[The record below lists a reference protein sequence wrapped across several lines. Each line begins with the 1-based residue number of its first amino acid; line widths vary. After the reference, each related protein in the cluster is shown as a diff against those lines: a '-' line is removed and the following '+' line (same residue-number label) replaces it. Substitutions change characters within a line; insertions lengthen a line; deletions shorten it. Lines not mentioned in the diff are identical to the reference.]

1 MKRKVS
7 FKTLALL
14 LAIIIAVASL
24 PFSIAGAEETTVHL
38 GVFSDPHYFP
48 DKLSG
53 GNNEAFF
60 KKNYYKSK
68 EYEDHDSLLSNALD
82 GIDKVLS
89 QYEEENANFVLI
101 PGDLTK
107 DGELEGHKE
116 LAAKLEAWEAKTGIP
131 VFVTNGNHDINN
143 SDACT
148 FENNKDEP
156 AEKTSPEQFREIY
169 KNLGYD
175 LADSFFT
182 PAEYPAK
189 KGGMLSYAADLG
201 DAFRLIVVDTN
212 IYTVD
217 NGAKTEEHVTDG
229 TVGEELM
236 KWIVGEAEKAQ
247 KSGKTPIVMQHH
259 NIVPHMDI
267 EEATFFAFV
276 LKDWERVVETY
287 ADAGIHYVYTGHLHA
302 SDTSTHINDN
312 GEMVTDILTPTL
324 TGYPN
329 YFRTVDMTTDGK
341 KTTLD
346 MVNWDID
353 DQKLGLPKVKS
364 DEGVEYDIPYKYS
377 KSFNTTFG
385 NDINDFLYRTL
396 EGVVDKYFT
405 QIAESGGL
413 IEFLK
418 TKNIDVEQLLI
429 GLIGTNG
436 LALGDMDI
444 ITVRTNLM
452 GLIHD
457 IDRQIM
463 AEYITRPKETLD
475 KVMVMIKK
483 LLDFEVSTYPCTY
496 NNEVLG
502 TPLTGKGCTLGEY
515 ATTALLLYYGGDED
529 LYGKKGYEYLED
541 ALEGFDSGVTTE
553 GFFRLLL
560 DVLDHDLIQGEILAN
575 IDLNPGELFPENSLF
590 ALFGKLLNAI
600 FIRIFGGNN
609 SIINIVDKVLSL
621 SVVPEDYSSIDNILN
636 TLLIDKY
643 LTKSQFEAWGATIKW
658 MIKSLV
664 FDEDPGKVQDN
675 NITVTYS
682 GAVDF
687 DVTKDNYRLP
697 SFLNMTLAQDS
708 TTSAVITW
716 ITKYS
721 VTDSDIELIDYSD
734 NPVFTGKA
742 TTDSRVSAKNEKVM
756 LSYPGADLGVL
767 NILPFAKDYVKHTVT
782 LTGLKPG
789 AKYSYRVGSASR
801 GWWSEPG
808 TIQTASGGK
817 EAFTFINI
825 TDPQA
830 QRPSH
835 YERYKGVIE
844 AAGGLYPDAK
854 FVVSNGDQT
863 DLGENMKHWKYFFN
877 STDAFLKM
885 PFMPS
890 SGNHEDAQA
899 VLGNYFTLPGVPE
912 QDLDSGTYYSY
923 DYNNVHF
930 TVLNTND
937 MEDKKLGAEQIEWM
951 KNDIKQS
958 DADWHIVVLHKALYA
973 TGIYYK
979 DKETVNLRDQLAGLL
994 PYLGVDL
1001 VLEGH
1006 NHVYTRTGVMD
1017 KNAAVPTK
1025 TAKETYNGSEY
1036 DMKLNPAGTVYSII
1050 CSSSVKEYQEVGTDK
1065 TDSYFASPECVVS
1078 NDYPMFSAISVDGNK
1093 LYYDAYQ
1100 VIDGQAKKVDSF
1112 GISKSDGAKSPSE
1125 KAGNLLDGF
1134 FTFLNTNLNLK
1145 ISWKLIQI
1153 FITIFTPLLQLF
1165 NN

>member
-1 MKRKVS
+1 MKKSRA
-7 FKTLALL
+7 FKILSIVLSMVILA
-14 LAIIIAVASL
+14 VSL
-24 PFSIAGAEETTVHL
+24 PYAAAGAEETTVHL

-48 DKLSG
+48 DSLSG

-68 EYEDHDSLLSNALD
+68 EYEDHDSLLDNALE

-89 QYEEENANFVLI
+89 RYESENANYVLI

-116 LAAKLEAWEAKTGIP
+116 LAKKLEDWEKKTGIP

-148 FENNKDEP
+148 FENNKEEP
-156 AEKTSPEQFREIY
+156 AEKTTPEQFREIY
-169 KNLGYD
+169 KNLGFD
-175 LADSFFT
+175 MADSFYT
-182 PAEYPAK
+182 PAKYPEN

-201 DAFRLIVVDTN
+201 DSFRLIVVDTN
-212 IYTVD
+212 KYSPD
-217 NGAKTEEHVTDG
+217 NGSETGEHLTDG
-229 TVGEELM
+229 MIGEDLL
-236 KWIVGEAEKAQ
+236 KWITAEAKKAE
-247 KSGKTPIVMQHH
+247 KSGKTPVVMQHH
-259 NIVPHMDI
+259 NIVPHMEI

-276 LKDWERVVETY
+276 LDDWQRVVETY
-287 ADAGIHYVYTGHLHA
+287 GDAGIHYVFTGHLHA
-302 SDTSTHINDN
+302 SDTSSHINDN
-312 GEMVTDILTPTL
+312 GETVTDILTPTL
-324 TGYPN
+324 SGYPN

-341 KTTLD
+341 KTTMD

-353 DQKLGLPKVKS
+353 DEKLGLPPVKT
-364 DEGVEYDIPYKYS
+364 DAGKEYKAPYKYS
-377 KSFNTTFG
+377 ASFDKTFG
-385 NDINDFLYRTL
+385 NDIRDFLRRTL

-405 QIAESGGL
+405 QIAGEGGL
-413 IEFLK
+413 IPFLK
-418 TKNIDVEQLLI
+418 TKDIDVEQLLT

-444 ITVRTNLM
+444 LTVRTNLM
-452 GLIHD
+452 GLIND

-463 AEYITRPKETLD
+463 DVYITQPEQTLD
-475 KVMVMIKK
+475 KVMGYIDK
-483 LLDFEVSTYPCTY
+483 LLSFEVSSYPDNY
-496 NNEVLG
+496 NSEVLG
-502 TPLTGKGCTLGEY
+502 TKATGKGCTLAEY

-529 LYGKKGYEYLED
+529 LYGKEGYEFIKD
-541 ALEGFDSGVTTE
+541 ALDGFDGGKTTE
-553 GFFRLLL
+553 GFFNLLI
-560 DVLDHDLIQGEILAN
+560 DVLDHDLIQGEILKN
-575 IDLNPGELFPENSLF
+575 INLNPGELFPENSIF
-590 ALFGKLLNAI
+590 ALLGRLINAI
-600 FIRIFGGNN
+600 FIRLMGGDN
-609 SIINIVDKVLSL
+609 SIVNIVDKVLSL
-621 SVVPEDYSSIDNILN
+621 SVVPEDYSSIDNILD
-636 TLLIDKY
+636 TLLISKY
-643 LTKSQFEAWGATIKW
+643 LTKSQFEAWGATISW

-664 FDEDPGKVQDN
+664 FDENPEEVFDN

-682 GAVDF
+682 SAVDF
-687 DVTKDNYRLP
+687 EPTKDDFRLP
-697 SFLNMTLAQDS
+697 SFINMTLAQDPS
-708 TTSAVITW
+708 TSAVITW

-721 VTDSDIELIDYSD
+721 VEDSDIELIPYSA

-742 TTDSRVSAKNEKVM
+742 TKDSRVSAENEKVM

-782 LTGLKPG
+782 LTGLEKG
-789 AKYSYRVGSASR
+789 AKYSYRVGSAAR

-808 TIQTASGGK
+808 TIVTDGG

-835 YERYKGVIE
+835 YETYKNVID
-844 AAGGLYPDAK
+844 AARGLYPDAR

-877 STDAFLKM
+877 STGAFLDM

-899 VLGNYFTLPGVPE
+899 VLGNYFTLPNVPE
-912 QDLDSGTYYSY
+912 QDLETGTFYSY

-937 MEDKKLGAEQIEWM
+937 MEDKKLSDAQIEWM

-979 DKETVNLRDQLAGLL
+979 DKETVNLRNQLAGLL

-1017 KNAAVPTK
+1017 RNAAVPVQTE
-1025 TAKETYNGSEY
+1025 KETYNGSEY
-1036 DMKLNPAGTVYSII
+1036 DMKLDPRGTVYSII
-1050 CSSSVKEYQEVGTDK
+1050 CSAGVKEYQEVGQDK

-1078 NDYPMFSAISVDGNK
+1078 NDYPMFSAITVDGGK

-1112 GISKSDGAKSPSE
+1112 GISKSEGAKKPYE
-1125 KAGNLLDGF
+1125 KAGGLLDGVL
-1134 FTFLNTNLNLK
+1134 TGLLSNQNLK
-1145 ISWKLIQI
+1145 ITWRIIQFFLIL
-1153 FITIFTPLLQLF
+1153 FTPVMRLF
-1165 NN
+1165 GKVI